1 MSDGTNN
8 TPKWVARRQIGY
20 KIYQGQFT
28 DIVSKYQVIE
38 DQTDDQLV
46 DQVVHFFRHG
56 SELIY
61 PAKFIFCNIV
71 YGYYLSKYFGV
82 DFYHALND
90 PTVLFDSPVQVLYNQ
105 KPTVYDRI
113 IDQVINDIDDLPS
126 VVKTRHYF
134 KMEMLINDEDIS
146 DVVQIKLN

>member
-1 MSDGTNN
+1 MSDGTNKPN
-8 TPKWVARRQIGY
+8 WIKRRELAY
-20 KIYQGQFT
+20 KIYKDQFT
-28 DIVSKYQVIE
+28 DVCDYTIIDNQSDDQLTNQVIE
-38 DQTDDQLV
+38 
-46 DQVVHFFRHG
+46 FFRNG
-56 SELIY
+56 SELNY

-82 DFYHALND
+82 DLYHALND